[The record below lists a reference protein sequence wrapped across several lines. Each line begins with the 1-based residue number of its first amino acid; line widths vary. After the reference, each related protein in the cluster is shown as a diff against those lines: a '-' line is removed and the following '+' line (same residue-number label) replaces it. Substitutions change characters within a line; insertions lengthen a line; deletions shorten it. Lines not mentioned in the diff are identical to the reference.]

1 MEINKDELLKKLKE
15 LLKNELSVISYETWI
30 LPLGIKSI
38 EGNHIVFTITSEY
51 QRDFLEVIPK
61 HTQRQSKRV
70 NVRVLRIKH
79 FLHIREV
86 DRL

>member
-51 QRDFLEVIPK
+51 QRDFLEVK
-61 HTQRQSKRV
+61 FKSLVFNT
-70 NVRVLRIKH
+70 
-79 FLHIREV
+79 FLQKLLTNYNFLLYNRYTC
-86 DRL
+86 